1 MYTIW
6 VLRNSISSFLINF
19 FGLFFPALDS
29 IKTVVCNDQ
38 DGIRELVTYWTV
50 WTACYYIELF
60 FQYFAPAT
68 LAKYPP
74 EFKLLFILWLTLPQF
89 QGAFRLY
96 VLIIRPYF
104 EKYEDH
110 IDEQIGIVT
119 IGFRNKVGSSLNVLL
134 YHLFLAPNEGILSI
148 SMTYAATSF
157 MNLTQLNQNNNNSKS
172 SSNTLT
178 DNNSTEN
185 LLQKRFLTGFSLL
198 LKDGIFIKACLDNN
212 IDIDNLI
219 TSKMLTYECK
229 LIHGGKILSFT
240 LFDDNIRDDIIKI
253 KSDINICIVVYRILS
268 VSVSDTENPTL
279 ITLTILNLDKNTEE
293 YYILAEDLE
302 ECEAIVSGFNIL
314 IMNFRSNVLKKLGI
328 GIKKLNNLNNYY
340 NSENSGKYNYC
351 KAFNIWKKIM
361 FMKDK
366 NIDSDLDSVENFSF
380 DIDRLNC
387 GYISDEDGFREI
399 VEEIPSNINIQNQSI
414 IVNNNENNIDIGI
427 CKTISPGN
435 TCRSILGSSDIH
447 EYTSIN
453 DITSLLLEEDE
464 LNINMSAKKE
474 ISSLLSSMEGI

>member
-1 MYTIW
+1 MYTLW
-6 VLRNSISSFLINF
+6 VLRNTISTFLINF

-119 IGFRNKVGSSLNVLL
+119 KGVRNKIGSSLNVLL

-157 MNLTQLNQNNNNSKS
+157 MNLTQLNQNNNSKS
-172 SSNTLT
+172 SSNNNNNN
-178 DNNSTEN
+178 NNSEN
-185 LLQKRFLTGFSLL
+185 LLQKRFLKGFSLL
-198 LKDGIFIKACLDNN
+198 LKEGIFMKACLDNN
-212 IDIDNLI
+212 IDIDNLNTI
-219 TSKMLTYECK
+219 KMLTYECK
-229 LIHGGKILSFT
+229 LIRNEHILSFT
-240 LFDDNIRDDIIKI
+240 LFDEKI
-253 KSDINICIVVYRILS
+253 GDELLKTKSDINIYIVVYRILS
-268 VSVSDTENPTL
+268 VSITDAETPTL
-279 ITLTILNLDKNTEE
+279 ITLTILNLDKHTEE
-293 YYILAEDLE
+293 YFILAEDVE

-314 IMNFRSNVLKKLGI
+314 IMNFRSKVLKKLGI
-328 GIKKLNNLNNYY
+328 GIKKLNMLNNYY
-340 NSENSGKYNYC
+340 NSENNCKISIS
-351 KAFNIWKKIM
+351 KAFSRWKILYM
-361 FMKDK
+361 N
-366 NIDSDLDSVENFSF
+366 NIDSDSGSSETFSF

-399 VEEIPSNINIQNQSI
+399 VDISEEIPSNSTIQNPSVSI
-414 IVNNNENNIDIGI
+414 NKNENHIDM
-427 CKTISPGN
+427 CNTISPRNN
-435 TCRSILGSSDIH
+435 TTISILGDVDIH
-447 EYTSIN
+447 ENSYIN
-453 DITSLLLEEDE
+453 DITSLLMQEDDF
-464 LNINMSAKKE
+464 NINMPAKQE
-474 ISSLLSSMEGI
+474 ISSLLSSMEGSF